1 MLKKIKNSAVFYRNK
16 INGALGFKD
25 KSPKGVSDRKDS
37 TKVSDTV
44 DRMLFE
50 ASACAESFYKQPS
63 IKCLNQTIEKFEKV
77 LLIDPENWQGLH
89 QYQNITSCAGLMQKC
104 IELSKRCLLL
114 KEKLKILND
123 LDNIGFSI
131 IPAGITSAIGH
142 MAHLDGIIKMKKLGW
157 RRDETTIL
165 VSPEETSAN
174 QTLLKYYE
182 EYFRVI
188 KKREAVSLM
197 QNFAQYAD
205 IGGAAI
211 MSRGM
216 PEMFT
221 PAIRKAC
228 GEWDNQKRS
237 PLFEIKQ
244 NELLSGKNSLRKM
257 GVPEN
262 ARIVC
267 LHIRESGLYNDKWSL
282 RNSKIETYHSAINK
296 LVEAGYWVIRMGDP
310 SMQPIKG
317 FVQVIDYAHSQF
329 RSDWMDIFLC
339 AFCTFFVGTQSGLGH
354 VPPIFGKP
362 CLLVNW
368 VTWGILPYMSKDRFI
383 CKRLRC
389 SKSGRLLTAAE
400 MIAVPLGYIQDERHL
415 SIYGVAAIDNSSD
428 EISDAVQE
436 MIRIVGSPL
445 DQLSLEQELFAKI
458 EKKTGLYGYS
468 STICDSF
475 LKRHKYLL
483 ADNQKKPTAK

>member
-1 MLKKIKNSAVFYRNK
+1 MINKIKDTALKYKSKIKNVLRFKNKIPKSISGSESSTKLSDQVDQALVQASAFADSFYR
-16 INGALGFKD
+16 
-25 KSPKGVSDRKDS
+25 
-37 TKVSDTV
+37 
-44 DRMLFE
+44 
-50 ASACAESFYKQPS
+50 QPS
-63 IKCLNQTIEKFEKV
+63 IASLNQTIESFEKV
-77 LLIDPENWQGLH
+77 LLMDPENWQGLH
-89 QYQNITSCAGLMQKC
+89 QYQNITSCAGLMKKC

-114 KEKLKILND
+114 KEKLKKLND

-142 MAHLDGIIKMKKLGW
+142 MAHLDGIIKMKRLGW
-157 RRDETTIL
+157 RVNETTIL

-174 QTLLKYYE
+174 LTLLKYYE
-182 EYFRVI
+182 DYFRVI

-197 QNFAQYAD
+197 QNFAQFAD

-211 MSRGM
+211 MSCGI

-228 GEWDNQKRS
+228 QEWDNQKRS
-237 PLFEIKQ
+237 PLFEIKE
-244 NELLSGKNSLRKM
+244 NELLSGKECLRKM
-257 GVPEN
+257 GVPEK

-267 LHIRESGLYNDKWSL
+267 LHIRESGLYNDQWSL
-282 RNSKIETYHSAINK
+282 RNSKIDTYLSAINK

-317 FVQVIDYAHSQF
+317 LPQVIDYAHSEF

-339 AFCTFFVGTQSGLGH
+339 AYCTFFVGTQSGLGH

-389 SKSGRLLTAAE
+389 NKSGRLLTATE
-400 MIAVPLGYIQDERHL
+400 MIAAPLGYIQDERHL
-415 SIYGVAAIDNSSD
+415 SIYDVAVIDNSSE

-436 MIRIVGSPL
+436 MIRIVESPP
-445 DQLSLEQELFAKI
+445 DQLTLEQEIFAKI
-458 EKKTGLYGYS
+458 EKEAGFYGYS
-468 STICDSF
+468 SKICDCF
-475 LKRHKYLL
+475 LKRHNYLL
-483 ADNQKKPTAK
+483 SDNRKN

>member
-1 MLKKIKNSAVFYRNK
+1 MLKKIKNSAVFFRNRIK
-16 INGALGFKD
+16 DVLGFKD
-25 KSPKGVSDRKDS
+25 KRLKGLSDQKNPPKVGDP
-37 TKVSDTV
+37 V
-44 DRMLFE
+44 DQMLIE
-50 ASACAESFYKQPS
+50 ASAFANSFYKQPS
-63 IKCLNQTIEKFEKV
+63 IGCLNQTIEKFEKI

-114 KEKLKILND
+114 KEKLKTLND
-123 LDNIGFSI
+123 LDAIGFSI

-165 VSPEETSAN
+165 VSPPESTAN

-188 KKREAVSLM
+188 KKLEGVNLM
-197 QNFAQYAD
+197 QNFAKFAD

-211 MSRGM
+211 MSRDI

-228 GEWDNQKRS
+228 EEWDNQKRP
-237 PLFEIKQ
+237 PLFEIKE
-244 NELLSGKNSLRKM
+244 NELLSGKECLRKM
-257 GVPEN
+257 GVPEK

-267 LHIRESGLYNDKWSL
+267 LHIREPGLYNDQWSL
-282 RNSKIETYHSAINK
+282 RNSKIETYLSAINE
-296 LVEAGYWVIRMGDP
+296 LVNAGYWVIRMGDP

-317 FVQVIDYAHSQF
+317 LPQVIDYAHSEF

-339 AFCTFFVGTQSGLGH
+339 ADCTFFVGTQSGLGH

-389 SKSGRLLTAAE
+389 NKSGRLLTAGE
-400 MIAVPLGYIQDERHL
+400 MIAAPLGYIQDDRHL
-415 SIYGVAAIDNSSD
+415 SIYGVAAIDNSSE

-436 MIRIVGSPL
+436 MIRNVESPS
-445 DQLSLEQELFAKI
+445 DQLSLKQELFAKI
-458 EKKTGLYGYS
+458 EKEEGFYGYS
-468 STICDSF
+468 SKICDCF

-483 ADNQKKPTAK
+483 SDNRKN

>member
-1 MLKKIKNSAVFYRNK
+1 MLRKIKNSAVSYSNK
-16 INGALGFKD
+16 IKNALGFKEKRLD
-25 KSPKGVSDRKDS
+25 GLFGQKDS
-37 TKVSDTV
+37 TTVSDPV
-44 DRMLFE
+44 DQMLVE
-50 ASACAESFYKQPS
+50 ASAFADAFYKQPS
-63 IKCLNQTIEKFEKV
+63 IETLNKTMKSFEEI
-77 LLIDPENWQGLH
+77 LQMDPENWQGLH

-165 VSPEETSAN
+165 VSPQETTAN

-188 KKREAVSLM
+188 KRREGVNLM

-211 MSRGM
+211 MSCGI

-228 GEWDNQKRS
+228 EEWDNQKRP
-237 PLFEIKQ
+237 PLFKIKE
-244 NELLSGKNSLRKM
+244 NELLIGKECLRKM
-257 GVPEN
+257 GVPEK

-267 LHIRESGLYNDKWSL
+267 LHIRESGLYNDQWSL
-282 RNSKIETYHSAINK
+282 RNSKIETYLSAINK

-310 SMQPIKG
+310 AMQPIKG
-317 FVQVIDYAHSQF
+317 LPQVIDYAHSEF

-339 AFCTFFVGTQSGLGH
+339 ADCTFFVGTQSGLGH

-389 SKSGRLLTAAE
+389 NKSGRLLTAGE
-400 MIAVPLGYIQDERHL
+400 MIAAPLGYIQDDRHL
-415 SIYGVAAIDNSSD
+415 SIYGVAAIDNSSE

-436 MIRIVGSPL
+436 MIRNVESPS
-445 DQLSLEQELFAKI
+445 DQLSLKQELFAKI
-458 EKKTGLYGYS
+458 EKEEGFYGYS
-468 STICDSF
+468 SKICDCF

-483 ADNQKKPTAK
+483 SDNRKN